1 MTTMTT
7 PSRMNRPLSTARW
20 PGADARPA
28 PPRRWHGS
36 VLATLPLLVL
46 AACGGGGGGETIV
59 RGPLTVSAATALA
72 GDAAGAVFR
81 ISLAAGA
88 TGPASIDFQTAN
100 LGTATG
106 NATGSATCG
115 DSFSDYISSHGP
127 VEIPAGTSSVQVV
140 VPLCSNATLEPT
152 ERFELVTNFEGR
164 SARGIG
170 TILNN
175 AAGGLNDTGLSQCL
189 GSVGALVACSA
200 TDLPGQDGHHGRDAQ
215 ALTNTDADGRLGFA
229 YATVA
234 GGCLKDSV
242 TGLTWDPASPSTA
255 TQADAAA
262 RVATANIAAL
272 CGFNDWRLPSADEL
286 FSLVDAGASTA
297 ARIDARFAATPAVG
311 FWSATLYAADTRAAW
326 IVDFGSG
333 AVAYETTTNPL
344 AKAFAS
350 RLVRGAGPSNADCDD
365 AADTRFVD
373 HGNSTVTDRQTGLM
387 WQQCT
392 DGQSG
397 AACATGSATSYAT
410 FATAMQRAT
419 AVSADSAG
427 AGRGF
432 NDWRVPNRNELAS
445 LVNRRCG
452 GPAIQR
458 SRFGN
463 TPSISA
469 WTGSPAGAS
478 RAWVVDFTD
487 GSIGPGG
494 VTGGRVL
501 RLVRAGT

>member
-1 MTTMTT
+1 MTT
-7 PSRMNRPLSTARW
+7 PSFPNRRHFSAHRPDAGTHPAAAR
-20 PGADARPA
+20 RT
-28 PPRRWHGS
+28 HGRA

-46 AACGGGGGGETIV
+46 AACGGGGGGGGDTTV

-72 GDAAGAVFR
+72 GDPAGAVFR
-81 ISLAAGA
+81 ISLAPGA
-88 TGPASIDFQTAN
+88 TGPASVDFQTAN

-106 NATGSATCG
+106 QATGSATCG
-115 DSFSDYISSHGP
+115 DSFSDYISTHGP
-127 VEIPAGTSSVQVV
+127 VEIPAGASSVQVV
-140 VPLCSNATLEPT
+140 VPVCGNAALEPT

-189 GSVGALVACSA
+189 DSAGALVACTA
-200 TDLPGQDGHHGRDAQ
+200 TDLPGQDGQNGRDAQ

-234 GGCLKDSV
+234 GGCIKDSV

-262 RVATANIAAL
+262 RVATANTAAL
-272 CGFNDWRLPSADEL
+272 CGFSDWRLPNVDEL
-286 FSLVDAGASTA
+286 LSLVDAGASTT
-297 ARIDARFAATPAVG
+297 ARIDARFATSPAVG
-311 FWSATLYAADTRAAW
+311 FWSTTLYAADTRAAW

-333 AVAYETTTNPL
+333 AVAYETSTNPT
-344 AKAFAS
+344 AKTFAS
-350 RLVRGAGPSNADCDD
+350 RLVRGTGPSNAACDD
-365 AADTRFVD
+365 ATDTRFVD
-373 HGNSTVTDRQTGLM
+373 NGNSTVTDHQTGLM
-387 WQQCT
+387 WQQCA

-397 AACATGSATSYAT
+397 AACATGSASSHAT
-410 FATAMQRAT
+410 FAAAMQRAT
-419 AVSADSAG
+419 AVNADSAG

-432 NDWRVPNRNELAS
+432 SDWRVPNRNELAS

-463 TPSISA
+463 APSIST
-469 WTGSPAGAS
+469 WTSSPAGAS
-478 RAWVVDFTD
+478 RAWYVDFTD
-487 GSIGPGG
+487 GDVGPSG

>member
-1 MTTMTT
+1 MTT
-7 PSRMNRPLSTARW
+7 PSLLNRPLLSAPR
-20 PGADARPA
+20 PEAAACPA

-36 VLATLPLLVL
+36 ALAMLPLLVL
-46 AACGGGGGGETIV
+46 AACGGGGGSAPEPI
-59 RGPLTVSAATALA
+59 RGPLTVSAVTVVA
-72 GDAAGAVFR
+72 GDPAGAAFR
-81 ISLAAGA
+81 ISLAPGA
-88 TGPASIDFQTAN
+88 TGPATIGFLTQD
-100 LGTATG
+100 LGRATG
-106 NATGSATCG
+106 QASGGANC
-115 DSFSDYISSHGP
+115 SDASVDYVSSSGTL
-127 VEIPAGTSSVQVV
+127 VIPAGSSSATVTVA
-140 VPLCSNATLEPT
+140 LCGNAAFEPT

-164 SARGIG
+164 ADRGIG
-170 TILNN
+170 TLLNN
-175 AAGGLNDTGLSQCL
+175 TAGGLNDTGLSQCL
-189 GSVGALVACSA
+189 NSAGALVACGA
-200 TDLPGQDGHHGRDAQ
+200 TDLPGQDGQNGRDAQ
-215 ALTNTDADGRLGFA
+215 ALTNADADGRLGFA
-229 YATVA
+229 YATVG
-234 GGCLKDSV
+234 GGCIKDSV
-242 TGLTWDPASPSTA
+242 TGLTWDPAAPSAA

-262 RVATANIAAL
+262 RVATANAAAL
-272 CGFNDWRLPSADEL
+272 CGFTDWRLPSADEL
-286 FSLVDAGASTA
+286 LSLVDAGASTA

-311 FWSATLYAADTRAAW
+311 FWSATLYAGDTRAAW

-333 AVAYETTTNPL
+333 AVAYETATNPL

-350 RLVRGAGPSNADCDD
+350 RLVRGSGPSNAACDD

-373 HGNSTVTDRQTGLM
+373 NGNSTVTDRQTGLM

-397 AACATGSATSYAT
+397 AACATGGVTSHAN
-410 FATAMQRAT
+410 FAAALQRAS
-419 AVSADSAG
+419 AVNADSAG
-427 AGRGF
+427 TGRGF

-452 GPAIQR
+452 GPTIQR
-458 SRFGN
+458 GRFGN